1 VGFWETYY
9 HLVWAT
15 KQRFPYIDDA
25 GAVLVNRSF
34 HQTCQEAG
42 VILRAVGI
50 MPDHVHL
57 ALSIPPRWAVPQ
69 VVRELKVS
77 ATHAINSEHNLP
89 YAGTF
94 AWQHE
99 FGKFTFGTASLEDVV
114 HYVQN
119 QREHHSMNRLRPR
132 FEQIDRRGIS
142 S

>member
-1 VGFWETYY
+1 MGFWETYY

-15 KQRFPYIDDA
+15 KERHPFIDDA
-25 GAVLVNRSF
+25 GAALINRSF
-34 HQTCQEAG
+34 HQTCHDAG

-57 ALSIPPRWAVPQ
+57 VLSIPPRWAVSQ
-69 VVRELKVS
+69 IVRDLKVS
-77 ATHAINSEHNLP
+77 ATHAINREQNLP

-99 FGKFTFGTASLEDVV
+99 FGTFTFGTASLDDVI
-114 HYVQN
+114 HYVLN
-119 QREHHSMNRLRPR
+119 QREHHEMKRLRPR
-132 FEQIDRRGIS
+132 FEQIDRRETS